1 MSKSLAPWEGV
12 KKGWGAGRDRGCPPN
27 LLQQVPKRP
36 PVRGTVQHIPTTFPE
51 KPGAHLPLPRPTKP
65 WSGKALHAR
74 APPEHSC
81 CLKKGSVP
89 TKGRS
94 HSTTSLQRQT
104 PGASYASRCRL
115 LTFKLSPLPC
125 QMPGVVSWL
134 SCSWGRREEDRWS
147 ACCAFAW
154 LLWGKQ
160 EAERNAPGATS
171 SRSQGG
177 ANARARETFGVCPG
191 KAGERS
197 QPRPK
202 GLNPAKL
209 EEVEMRRRA

>member
-1 MSKSLAPWEGV
+1 MLKSMAPWEGV

-36 PVRGTVQHIPTTFPE
+36 PRRGTVQHVPTTFP
-51 KPGAHLPLPRPTKP
+51 GARSSPSPSHGANKTLVWQSAPREGSSRALLLP
-65 WSGKALHAR
+65 
-74 APPEHSC
+74 
-81 CLKKGSVP
+81 KKGSVP

-104 PGASYASRCRL
+104 PGASYASRYRL

-160 EAERNAPGATS
+160 EAERNALGATS

-191 KAGERS
+191 KAGERL
-197 QPRPK
+197 QPRPE

-209 EEVEMRRRA
+209 EEVETQRRA